1 MFREISAICAVVML
15 AALPAAANPTVRIN
29 LGPGGQ
35 EANGYSPASDI
46 SANGRWVA
54 FSSHA
59 TNLVAGPPALDEDVY
74 LRDLQTQRIE
84 LVSFG
89 PGGARGN
96 HYSSSAKLSAD
107 GRFVCFPS
115 YASNLVPGDTNRQT
129 DIFLRDRRLGTLS
142 RINVDSRGR
151 QAQGIT
157 FDCDI
162 SASGRYVVFDSDA
175 GNLVP
180 GDTNHEFDVFLFD
193 RVAGTISR
201 VSLGVGGQ
209 QARGGFCFEPSL
221 SDDGRFLAF
230 ASAADNMVERRFAG
244 RSNIIVRD
252 LKTGRN
258 TLASR
263 GTDGGPID
271 FGASDPAISGDGRF
285 VAFDSNSTN
294 LVPGDTN
301 ENDDVF
307 VFDRKTG
314 RTERVSVASDGAQAD
329 SSSLFPRISGD
340 GRFVLFTSYADNLVP
355 GDTNGTYDVFVHDRA
370 THTTARVSVDSHGRQ
385 ADGPSQDNI
394 AIAHDGS
401 FVVFSSGADNL
412 VPNDRNDNWDVFLH
426 RGPPLAG
433 H

>member
-1 MFREISAICAVVML
+1 MLRASTTICAVVML

-29 LGPGGQ
+29 LGPGGR

-54 FSSHA
+54 FSSDA
-59 TNLVAGPPALDEDVY
+59 NNLVPGPRAVEEDVY
-74 LRDLQTQRIE
+74 LRDLQNERTE
-84 LVSFG
+84 LVSLG
-89 PGGARGN
+89 VGGVRGN
-96 HYSSSAKLSAD
+96 NGSFNAKLSAD

-115 YASNLVPGDTNRQT
+115 FATNLVPGDTNRQT

-142 RINVDSRGR
+142 RINVDSKGR
-151 QAQGIT
+151 QALGVT

-162 SASGRYVVFDSDA
+162 SASGRYIVFDSDA

-180 GDTNHEFDVFLFD
+180 GDTNHDFDVFLLD
-193 RVAGTISR
+193 RVARTISR

-209 QARGGFCFEPSL
+209 QARGGFSASPSL

-230 ASAADNMVERRFAG
+230 ASAADNIVERRFTG
-244 RSNIIVRD
+244 RSNVIVRN

-263 GTDGGPID
+263 GRDGGPID
-271 FGASDPAISGDGRF
+271 FGAGDPAISGDGRF

-301 ENDDVF
+301 ENDDIF

-314 RTERVSVASDGAQAD
+314 RTERVSVATDGTQGD

-385 ADGPSQDNI
+385 GDGPSQDNV

-412 VPNDRNDNWDVFLH
+412 VPDDRNDNWDVFLH
-426 RGPPLAG
+426 RGAPLAE

>member
-59 TNLVAGPPALDEDVY
+59 TNLVAGLTALDEDVY
-74 LRDLQTQRIE
+74 LRDLQTQRTE

-89 PGGARGN
+89 PG
-96 HYSSSAKLSAD
+96 
-107 GRFVCFPS
+107 
-115 YASNLVPGDTNRQT
+115 
-129 DIFLRDRRLGTLS
+129 
-142 RINVDSRGR
+142 
-151 QAQGIT
+151 
-157 FDCDI
+157 
-162 SASGRYVVFDSDA
+162 
-175 GNLVP
+175 
-180 GDTNHEFDVFLFD
+180 
-193 RVAGTISR
+193 
-201 VSLGVGGQ
+201 
-209 QARGGFCFEPSL
+209 
-221 SDDGRFLAF
+221 
-230 ASAADNMVERRFAG
+230 
-244 RSNIIVRD
+244 
-252 LKTGRN
+252 
-258 TLASR
+258 
-263 GTDGGPID
+263 GGPID

-329 SSSLFPRISGD
+329 SSNLFPRISGD

-401 FVVFSSGADNL
+401 FVMFSSGADNL